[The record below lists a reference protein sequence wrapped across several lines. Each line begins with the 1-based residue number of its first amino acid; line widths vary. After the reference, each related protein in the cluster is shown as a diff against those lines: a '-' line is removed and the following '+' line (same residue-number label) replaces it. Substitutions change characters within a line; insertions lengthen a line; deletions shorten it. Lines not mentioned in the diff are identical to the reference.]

1 MKKPKFNRI
10 YKLLISPF
18 MIAIPF
24 ALITILLLP
33 VDFHKYKLKLVSKTL
48 ADKHKS
54 FSRLFYQ
61 DLNSDGISEEI
72 INFQDFPAINAIK
85 VKTKNDILLDQWNFN
100 GEYNPGFCHTFFYDY
115 NHDSLTEIFTVYA
128 RNDSVFI
135 GAFQPFNDKSL
146 LIKDVFVDT
155 IWNINNKVD
164 FISDKLTG
172 HDLDKDGTEE
182 VIFSINAGFSKYP
195 RKIYAWNIQKNS
207 LSKSPNSGFKK
218 THFDF
223 KDINQDGF
231 DEILVS
237 TCSQNNIR
245 LSDNIPF
252 PDDCLWFCVLD
263 HKLNYLFEPIKV
275 SSGSGSVTVIIPE
288 KTTVPGNIILE
299 CYNRNSA
306 ENYTYFN
313 FNQVTQKPEP
323 LNPGFEGI
331 NPYGLQPYNDKDR
344 PGYLLA
350 DFRKGIFWMDENLK
364 STKLLFGTKT
374 NKSNPLQI
382 NLDNDGLNEL
392 ILLDEFGKISVLSD
406 DFKHLASF
414 ELPIVQKLRQIS
426 VRELS
431 QHEKHLV
438 VQTDQVIHELDYQ
451 QNPLYLLK
459 WLLYGLI
466 YWLYGLMIWII
477 LHYQNKYIE
486 NKYKLAK
493 NLAELRLKAIRN
505 QMDPHFTFN
514 AINAIA
520 ATFIK
525 DDKQLAYSYF
535 SKFSQLIRMTM
546 LYSDVMSRSL
556 ADEIDFTVKYLEIE
570 KLRFKE
576 KFEYQITVDDEVED
590 FIEVPRMA
598 LQAFAES
605 AINNGLMHR
614 SENGLLEILIN
625 MENNW
630 IIFSITDNGGG
641 IQKSKFLNKEKAFKS
656 VKIIDEFFSILNS
669 FNQSKITYTMKDLT
683 ENAEISGTRVI
694 VRIPTN
700 VKYTF

>member
-1 MKKPKFNRI
+1 
-10 YKLLISPF
+10 

-33 VDFHKYKLKLVSKTL
+33 VDFHKYKLKLVSNTL

-72 INFQDFPAINAIK
+72 INFQDFPGINAIK

-100 GEYNPGFCHTFFYDY
+100 GDYNPDFCHTFFYDY

-128 RNDSVFI
+128 RNDSIFI
-135 GAFQPFNDKSL
+135 AAFQPFDDKSL

-155 IWNINNKVD
+155 IWNINNKID
-164 FISDKLTG
+164 FICDQLTG
-172 HDLDKDGTEE
+172 HDLDKDGTDEL
-182 VIFSINAGFSKYP
+182 IFSINAGFSKYP
-195 RKIYAWNIQKNS
+195 RKIYAWNIEKNS
-207 LSKSPNSGFKK
+207 LLKSPNSGFKK
-218 THFDF
+218 NSFDF
-223 KDINQDGF
+223 KDINQDGL

-237 TCSQNNIR
+237 TCSQNNIK

-252 PDDCLWFCVLD
+252 PDDHLWFCVLD
-263 HKLNYLFEPIKV
+263 CKLNFLFQPVKV
-275 SSGSGSVTVIIPE
+275 SSGSGSVTVIIPD
-288 KTTVPGNIILE
+288 KTAFPGNIILE
-299 CYNRNSA
+299 CFNRNSA

-313 FNQVTQKPEP
+313 FNQGIQKLKP
-323 LNPGFEGI
+323 LNPGFESI
-331 NPYGLQPYNDKDR
+331 IHSGLQPFNYAGE

-350 DFRKGIFWMDENLK
+350 DFRKGIFWMDETLN
-364 STKLLFGTKT
+364 STKLLFRTKT

-382 NLDNDGLNEL
+382 NLDNDSSNEL

-406 DFKHLASF
+406 DFKHLANF
-414 ELPIVQKLRQIS
+414 ELPIVQKLQQIS

-438 VQTDQVIHELDYQ
+438 IQTDQVIHELDYQ
-451 QNPLYLLK
+451 KNPLYLLK
-459 WLLYGLI
+459 WALYGLI
-466 YWLYGLMIWII
+466 YLLYSLTIWII

-525 DDKQLAYSYF
+525 EDKQLAYSYF

-556 ADEIDFTVKYLEIE
+556 TDEIDFTVKYLEIE

-576 KFEYQITVDDEVED
+576 KFEYHISVNEDVEE

-605 AINNGLMHR
+605 ALNNGLMHR
-614 SENGLLEILIN
+614 SENGLLKIN
-625 MENNW
+625 ISMENNY
-630 IIFSITDNGGG
+630 IVFLITDNGGG
-641 IQKSKFLNKEKAFKS
+641 IQKSKLLNKEKAFKS
-656 VKIIDEFFSILNS
+656 LKIIDEFFSILNS
-669 FNQSKITYTMKDLT
+669 FNQTKITYTMKDLT
-683 ENAEISGTRVI
+683 ENNEIKGTRVI
-694 VRIPTN
+694 VRIPTSL
-700 VKYTF
+700 KYTF